1 MLAHTIKITYQNS
14 KGETYEATYVG
25 KVKFTE
31 KDLDDL
37 KVIDISV
44 SEPED
49 ISQAMIDEMRNKA
62 INLN

>member
-14 KGETYEATYVG
+14 KGETYEAIYVG
-25 KVKFTE
+25 KVEFTQ

-49 ISQAMIDEMRNKA
+49 ISQAMLDEIRNKN
-62 INLN
+62 I